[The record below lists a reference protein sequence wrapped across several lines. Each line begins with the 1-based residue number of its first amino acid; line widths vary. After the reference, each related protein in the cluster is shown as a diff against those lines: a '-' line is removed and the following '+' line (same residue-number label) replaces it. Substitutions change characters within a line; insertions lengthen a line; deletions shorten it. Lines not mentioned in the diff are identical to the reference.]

1 MPAPLRTTPNSSD
14 RSNLKI
20 VLYDRRAGRRLPA
33 LWDSPR
39 GWRVADRSTRR
50 IGEFS
55 GESAASTA
63 QVATN
68 FWACSFWSNFSIE
81 WDIK

>member
-1 MPAPLRTTPNSSD
+1 MPAPLRTTPHSSD

-63 QVATN
+63 QVPQTLGPAP
-68 FWACSFWSNFSIE
+68 WSNFSIE